1 MLVAIW
7 NRLNASPRS
16 LFTGQ
21 GGVAATAQTLFVNVF
36 IIGVNIA
43 TGIITART
51 LGAAGRGA
59 YSAMILW
66 PQFLALI
73 LTCGLPSALIYH
85 SKRSPAEARTLFSA
99 ALWMGLGLSVV
110 AALLGLVLIP
120 RWMRQ
125 YPTEAVQFA
134 QWTMTLMPVA
144 MLTEISIGVFRAR
157 EEFDLYNRLRLL
169 TPVLTLVGFGGLLW
183 IEAMTPLNAAIA
195 TLIACSLVG
204 ASFMLHHVR
213 AYRPQFSKLANAAR
227 RLFSYGWRSS
237 GNDLLVN
244 LSLQADALLVVALL
258 NAEAMGFYTV
268 ALSLSRSLNVFSTA
282 VVNVLFPRTAGRSVA
297 EVIAITGRAL
307 RVTLIAVIAIAM
319 ALMLTAEPLLRFV
332 YGAAFVRALPV
343 FRLLLIEALLTCAFT
358 ILLQPFLALERP
370 GVVSLLQGIG
380 LALSLALL
388 LLLIPLFGLPGAG
401 LALLLAGACRLL
413 LAWWSYSFFLQT
425 KPPRLLFAPGDF
437 ALARS
442 PD

>member
-1 MLVAIW
+1 MMMVAITQLRP
-7 NRLNASPRS
+7 NRLS
-16 LFTGQ
+16 LLIGKS
-21 GGVAATAQTLFVNVF
+21 GLAATAQTLLVNVF
-36 IIGVNIA
+36 IIGVNVA

-99 ALWMGLGLSVV
+99 ALWMGLLLSVV
-110 AALLGLVLIP
+110 AALLGLFLIP
-120 RWMRQ
+120 RWMTQ
-125 YPTEAVQFA
+125 YPTEAVRFA
-134 QWTMTLMPVA
+134 QWTMMLMPVA
-144 MLTEISIGVFRAR
+144 MLTEISIGAFRAR
-157 EEFDLYNRLRLL
+157 EEFGLYNGLRLL

-183 IEAMTPLNAAIA
+183 MGAMTPSNAARA
-195 TLIACSLVG
+195 TLTACSLVG
-204 ASFMLHHVR
+204 ASFTLYHVR
-213 AYRPQFSKLANAAR
+213 ACRPQFSKLANAAR
-227 RLFSYGWRSS
+227 RLLAYGWRSS

-244 LSLQADALLVVALL
+244 LSLQADALLVIALL
-258 NAEAMGFYTV
+258 SAEAMGFYTV

-297 EVIAITGRAL
+297 EVIATTGRAL
-307 RVTLIAVIAIAM
+307 RVTLIAVIAMAM

-343 FRLLLIEALLTCAFT
+343 FRLLLVEAVLTCAFT

-370 GVVSLLQGIG
+370 SVVSLLQGLG

>member
-1 MLVAIW
+1 MMVAITQLRPK
-7 NRLNASPRS
+7 RLS
-16 LFTGQ
+16 LLIGS
-21 GGVAATAQTLFVNVF
+21 GGIAATAQTLFVNVF
-36 IIGVNIA
+36 IIGINIA

-85 SKRSPAEARTLFSA
+85 SKRAPAEARIFFSA
-99 ALWMGLGLSVV
+99 VLWMGLALSFV

-120 RWMRQ
+120 RWMTQ
-125 YPTEAVQFA
+125 YPIEAVRFA
-134 QWTMTLMPVA
+134 QWTMALMPIA
-144 MLTEISIGVFRAR
+144 MLTEISIGAFRAR
-157 EEFDLYNRLRLL
+157 EEFGLYNRLRVL
-169 TPVLTLVGFGGLLW
+169 TPVLTLIGFGDLLW
-183 IEAMTPLNAAIA
+183 LGAMTPLNAAIA
-195 TLIACSLVG
+195 TLTACSLVG
-204 ASFMLHHVR
+204 ASFTLHHVR
-213 AYRPQFSKLANAAR
+213 ACRPVFAGLASSAR
-227 RLFSYGWRSS
+227 RLFSYGWRAS

-258 NAEAMGFYTV
+258 SPEAMGFYTV

-297 EVIAITGRAL
+297 EVIATTGRAL

-319 ALMLTAEPLLRFV
+319 ALMLTAESLLRFV
-332 YGAAFVRALPV
+332 YGAEFVHALPV
-343 FRLLLIEALLTCAFT
+343 FRLLLIEAILTCAFT

-380 LALSLALL
+380 LALSLVLL
-388 LLLIPLFGLPGAG
+388 LLLIPLFGLLGAG
-401 LALLLAGACRLL
+401 LALLLAGACRLIL
-413 LAWWSYSFFLQT
+413 VWWSYSFFLQT

>member
-1 MLVAIW
+1 MLAATR
-7 NRLNASPRS
+7 NKFNAAPRA
-16 LFTGQ
+16 LFTRQ

-66 PQFLALI
+66 PQFLALL

-85 SKRSPAEARTLFSA
+85 NKRSPAEARALFSA

-110 AALLGLVLIP
+110 AALLGVFLIP
-120 RWMRQ
+120 RWMTN
-125 YPTEAVQFA
+125 YSAEAVRFA
-134 QWTMTLMPVA
+134 QWTMALMPVA
-144 MLTEISIGVFRAR
+144 MLTEISIGAFRAR
-157 EEFDLYNRLRLL
+157 EEFGLYNRLRVL
-169 TPVLTLVGFGGLLW
+169 TPLLTLVGFGGLLW
-183 IEAMTPLNAAIA
+183 LDAMTPSNAAIA
-195 TLIACSLVG
+195 TLTACSLVG
-204 ASFMLHHVR
+204 ASFTLHHLR
-213 AYRPQFSKLANAAR
+213 AFRPLLSGLASAAR

-258 NAEAMGFYTV
+258 SPEAMGFYTV

-297 EVIAITGRAL
+297 EVIATTGRAL
-307 RVTLIAVIAIAM
+307 RVTVSAVIGL
-319 ALMLTAEPLLRFV
+319 ALVLMTTAEPLIRFV
-332 YGAAFVRALPV
+332 YGAEFVRALPV
-343 FRLLLIEALLTCAFT
+343 FRLLLVEAVLSCAFT
-358 ILLQPFLALERP
+358 ILSQPFLALERP
-370 GVVSLLQGIG
+370 GVVSLLQGLG

-388 LLLIPLFGLPGAG
+388 LLLLPSFGLFGAG
-401 LALLLAGACRLL
+401 LALLLAGACRLIL
-413 LAWWSYSFFLQT
+413 VWWSYAWFLHT
-425 KPPRLLFAPGDF
+425 KPPHLRFSPRDF